1 MLLHC
6 FLCLIAVMS
15 FFREWDDRSFR
26 RWGWGWECWAVAS
39 STLSSFSGSAPSTS
53 SASASSLVAS
63 SWEDRWRASLCTF
76 WLNVMGWYFWDQASL
91 SGQVL
96 PNRTECGDGQG
107 CNQPPA
113 VFQKAVIL
121 LIGDFFFLKIFVI
134 SNVYSDALKYD
145 FCLHNESLLSPKP
158 YQVSHFRCQ
167 SLPMRWSL
175 YLSPWFPPHIF
186 ASSTA
191 LVRTSCQCCRPCQNL
206 TPRLVLLMGSF
217 SSESLITTH
226 NS

>member
-76 WLNVMGWYFWDQASL
+76 WLNVMRWYFWDQASL

-121 LIGDFFFLKIFVI
+121 LIGDFFKFSLFPMSIQMPWNMTFACTMRACSARSHI
-134 SNVYSDALKYD
+134 RCPISDANHCQWDDRYICHLGFHHIYL
-145 FCLHNESLLSPKP
+145 LHQLPLSEQAASAADLVKTWPHVWSCSWEAF
-158 YQVSHFRCQ
+158 QVR
-167 SLPMRWSL
+167 
-175 YLSPWFPPHIF
+175 
-186 ASSTA
+186 A
-191 LVRTSCQCCRPCQNL
+191 
-206 TPRLVLLMGSF
+206 
-217 SSESLITTH
+217 
-226 NS
+226 